1 MDPARYQIA
10 VSMFERCL
18 ELKAGERAAFL
29 DAECAADPELR
40 EQVEGMLDAD
50 AASESAVDHP
60 LMDRLLESI
69 DEPPLPDRIGPYRVV
84 REIGRGGMG
93 VVYEARRDAT
103 PQTVALKVLSAFG
116 SPALARRLRRE
127 AQLLAQLDHPDITRV
142 LDTGVADFRGQVTP
156 YLAMEL
162 VDGVRIDEFV
172 RAHKLGVH
180 ARIELLAQIADAVHA
195 AHVRGIIHRDLK
207 PANILVS
214 RAVDGAI
221 RPKLLD
227 FGVARLCE
235 PRPDVTTLH
244 TATGQLIGTLNYM
257 SPEQLE
263 GSPATDPRIDIYA
276 LGVIAYELLS
286 GEHPIELDGLS
297 VVQAVS
303 RLQARR
309 DPTLTID
316 GTPAPK
322 RLEAIVL
329 SALAREP
336 DRRYSTAAG
345 LAADLRAFIAG
356 SEVLARPPSASYQLR
371 EFARRNR
378 LMVSVS
384 LATVAA
390 LAIGLI
396 GTTWFG
402 VSASQKEARSR
413 WMSHRAFIAAAS
425 SAIEQADFLTARRM
439 LDDSPPE
446 HRGWE
451 WGYLDAQFTAG
462 AEAFGGRSVHSV
474 CADPSTASFLAVS
487 EGTVLRWDASNGDLV
502 ELRLSSEVRE
512 LSRFASAGRAAA
524 VLDTGE
530 VVVFDTVSGAVLAGF
545 APIDG
550 LPWQDPTLDGDG
562 ARVWMRNAESGY
574 AMDVDTGE
582 ELTSHTTRFSRFD
595 AALSPDGESILHV
608 SPNAYTMLRDIESGS
623 SARARN
629 RYPGAI
635 VAFSPSGERFAVGTT
650 LRTIDVFH
658 TDSLTREQTLI
669 GHSGTVRCLAF
680 ADEETLVSSFSDQ
693 TWRVWDLSTGE
704 QRRAG
709 PLAGVAESVAVV
721 GDTLVTCDTA
731 SDKAT
736 SWALREQDVLLH
748 PEFVYA
754 LGWSPDGSL
763 LASTAFERGG
773 TIVWDV
779 ATGTPVTELDTAGR
793 TLPTIQFTPDGKH
806 LVHTH
811 VRSGE
816 QQLSAWDTTRWAP
829 VSDTVTESEVR
840 ELWGDDA
847 GLRLSMERHAPSGG
861 YVAVRQSARTWV
873 VRRRGREVARLNEAE
888 NVRAVTWSPDGRTLV
903 IGTQPGEAVVHRI
916 PDFSVVAELE
926 HVTGLWAACFT
937 PDGTRLATG
946 GDDGVIRVFD
956 TVTWDLVF
964 ELRGHETYVHA
975 LKFSPDGTQLASGS
989 GDGTIRLW
997 RSSTGDLRRGGVR
1010 KGDTE

>member
-1 MDPARYQIA
+1 MDPARYQSA
-10 VSMFERCL
+10 VSIFERCL
-18 ELKAGERAAFL
+18 DLEEAGRSAFL
-29 DAECAADPELR
+29 DAECATDPQLR
-40 EQVEGMLDAD
+40 AQVEGMLAAD

-60 LMDRLLESI
+60 LMDRLLSSI
-69 DEPPLPDRIGPYRVV
+69 DEPPPLPDHIGPYRVV

-93 VVYEARRDAT
+93 VVYEAVQSDPAR
-103 PQTVALKVLSAFG
+103 TVALKVLSAFG
-116 SPALARRLRRE
+116 SPMLARRLRRE
-127 AQLLAQLDHPDITRV
+127 AHMLAQLDHPNITRV

-162 VDGVRIDEFV
+162 VDGLRIDEYV
-172 RAHKLGVH
+172 RVHSLGLH

-195 AHVRGIIHRDLK
+195 AHLQGIIHRDLK

-214 RAVDGAI
+214 KEADGSN

-235 PRPDVTTLH
+235 PQPNMTTLH

-257 SPEQLE
+257 SPEQLD
-263 GSPATDPRIDIYA
+263 GSPATDPRIDVYA
-276 LGVIAYELLS
+276 IGVIAYEVLS

-297 VVQAVS
+297 VVQAVTK
-303 RLQARR
+303 LQARR

-336 DRRYSTAAG
+336 DRRYSSAAE

-356 SEVLARPPSASYQLR
+356 SAVLARPPSASYQLR

-378 LMVSVS
+378 LVVSVS
-384 LATVAA
+384 LATIVA
-390 LAIGLI
+390 LAIGLV

-402 VSASQKEARSR
+402 VSASRKEARSR

-425 SAIEQADFLTARRM
+425 SAIAQADFLTARRM
-439 LDDSPPE
+439 LDDSPVE

-462 AEAFGGRSVHSV
+462 AEAFGGRPVHSV

-487 EGTVLRWDASNGDLV
+487 GGTVLRWDPSSEEPV
-502 ELRLSSEVRE
+502 ELKLSGMVRD

-530 VVVFDTVSGAVLAGF
+530 VVVFDTVSGEVVARF
-545 APIDG
+545 APVDG
-550 LPWQDPTLDGDG
+550 LPWQNPSLDGGG
-562 ARVWMRNAESGY
+562 ARVWMRNAEDGY
-574 AMDVDTGE
+574 VMDVETGE
-582 ELTSHTTRFSRFD
+582 ALTIHATRFQRFD

-608 SPNAYTMLRDIESGS
+608 SPNAYTMLRDVASGI

-635 VAFSPSGERFAVGTT
+635 VTFSPSGERFAVGTT

-709 PLAGVAESVAVV
+709 PLAGMAESIAVV

-736 SWALREQDVLLH
+736 SWALREQNVLVH

-754 LGWSPDGSL
+754 LGWSPDGSM

-793 TLPTIQFTPDGKH
+793 TLPTIQFTPDGEH
-806 LVHTH
+806 LVHAH
-811 VRSGE
+811 VRGGK

-829 VSDTVTESEVR
+829 LSDTVTESNVR

-847 GLRLSMERHAPSGG
+847 GLRLSMERHAPAGG
-861 YVAVRQSARTWV
+861 YVAVRQSAKTWV
-873 VRRRGREVARLNEAE
+873 VRRRGREVARLHESE

-903 IGTQPGEAVVHRI
+903 TGTQPGEAVVRRV

-926 HVTGLWAACFT
+926 HVTGLWVACFT
-937 PDGTRLATG
+937 PDGSRLATG
-946 GDDGVIRVFD
+946 GDDGVIRIFD
-956 TVTWDLVF
+956 TATWDLVF

-975 LKFSPDGTQLASGS
+975 LKFSPDGALLASGS

-997 RSSTGDLRRGGVR
+997 RSSTASTDSSG
-1010 KGDTE
+1010 TQ